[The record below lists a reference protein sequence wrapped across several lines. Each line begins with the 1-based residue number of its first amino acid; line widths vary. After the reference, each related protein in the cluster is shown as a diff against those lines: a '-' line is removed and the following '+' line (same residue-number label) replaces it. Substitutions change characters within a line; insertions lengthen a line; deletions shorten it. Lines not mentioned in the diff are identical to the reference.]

1 MIFYNLRLTAIE
13 WGKMRKRPL
22 FKKRTMLIRIVCTAM
37 LIIASHG
44 VVSSEVDYLSPD
56 EGGPRNWQ
64 VSGIATALN
73 LREEPSLQSRVLK
86 RLADGVI
93 LDNLGCEK
101 SSEITWCDV
110 QVFGGG
116 LRGYVVADYLK
127 PALSPD
133 GSITTGPDTSAE
145 RAGKGK
151 YDATGT
157 IPCAQALSQPMRECD
172 FGVSRAGGG
181 YSTVVVRKPHGGSRA
196 IYFRMGQAVGADT
209 SEADGYHD
217 FSVTREADLNM
228 IRVGPER
235 YEIPDAVV
243 LGG

>member
-1 MIFYNLRLTAIE
+1 
-13 WGKMRKRPL
+13 MREQL
-22 FKKRTMLIRIVCTAM
+22 FIKKRTMLIWIVCTLM
-37 LIIASHG
+37 LIITSHG
-44 VVSSEVDYLSPD
+44 VVASEVDYLSPE

-73 LREEPSLQSRVLK
+73 LREEPSLQSRVIK
-86 RLADGVI
+86 RLADGLI

-110 QVFGGG
+110 QEFGGG
-116 LRGYVVADYLK
+116 LRGYVTAEYLK
-127 PALSPD
+127 PAVSPD
-133 GSITTGPDTSAE
+133 GSVATGPDTSAE

-157 IPCAQALSQPMRECD
+157 IPCAQALSQPMRDCD

-196 IYFRMGQAVGADT
+196 IYFRMGKAVGADT
-209 SEADGYHD
+209 SEADGFHD
-217 FSVTREADLNM
+217 FNVTREEDLNM

-243 LGG
+243 VGG